1 MGSFNGELTRVSGYL
16 ANPIPSPMRAPHQA
30 GEPKSGEDP
39 NISDSRSRNSPAP
52 EIT

>member
-30 GEPKSGEDP
+30 GRAKIWGGPQYFRQQAKKQ
-39 NISDSRSRNSPAP
+39 SRS
-52 EIT
+52 